1 MPFHIRT
8 SRELLSFPLAG
19 GGGSVVGVAAPAD
32 PIYAVTNRLPEAAL
46 ELLRAAGELRADE
59 RTEVLLRADLLE
71 LVVGADAILTLLH
84 DRVDEELLE
93 AAGPQL
99 RCVANVAVGYDN
111 VDVEAA
117 ARRGIVVT
125 NTPGV
130 LDDAT
135 ADLTLA
141 LILDATRRVSEG
153 DRLIRA
159 GRPWTWGMSFML
171 GSGLRGKRLGIVGLG
186 GIGRRVAE
194 RARAFGM
201 EIAYHSRRGA
211 PAEVEAALRAQRM
224 PLEQLLASADVLSLH
239 CPLTPET
246 HHLIG
251 EAELAAM
258 KPSAVLVNAA
268 RGPVVDEAAL
278 ARALA
283 AGEIAAAGLDVYE
296 REPRVEPALL
306 GLENVVLSPHLGSA
320 TVETRTAMA
329 ELAARNAI
337 SVLRGEGPLTPVPS
351 Q

>member
-1 MPFHIRT
+1 M
-8 SRELLSFPLAG
+8 
-19 GGGSVVGVAAPAD
+19 APGA
-32 PIYAVTNRLPEAAL
+32 PTFAISNRLPEPAL
-46 ELLRAAGELRADE
+46 EALRAAGEVRVDGREAAIPQ
-59 RTEVLLRADLLE
+59 ADLLA
-71 LVVGADAILTLLH
+71 LVAGADAILTLLH
-84 DRVDEELLE
+84 DRVDDELLE

-111 VDVEAA
+111 VDLAAA
-117 ARRGIVVT
+117 ARRGVVVT

-135 ADLTLA
+135 ADLTMALLLA
-141 LILDATRRVSEG
+141 ATRRLAEG
-153 DRLIRA
+153 DRLLRA
-159 GRPWTWGMSFML
+159 GRPWTWGMHFML
-171 GSGLRGKRLGIVGLG
+171 GSDLRGKLLGIVGLG

-201 EIAYHSRRGA
+201 RIAYHSRHPA
-211 PAEVEAALRAQRM
+211 PPQVEEELEAERM
-224 PLEQLLASADVLSLH
+224 PLDRLLAAADVVSLH

-246 HHLIG
+246 RHLVG
-251 EAELAAM
+251 SAQLAAM
-258 KPSAVLVNAA
+258 KPTAVLLNAA

-283 AGEIAAAGLDVYE
+283 RGEIAAAGLDVYE
-296 REPRVEPALL
+296 REPRVEPGLL
-306 GLENVVLSPHLGSA
+306 ALENVVLSPHLGSA

-337 SVLRGEGPLTPVPS
+337 SVLRGQGPLTPVTP

>member
-1 MPFHIRT
+1 MSGAHPR
-8 SRELLSFPLAG
+8 SF
-19 GGGSVVGVAAPAD
+19 
-32 PIYAVTNRLPEAAL
+32 AVTNRLPEPAL
-46 ELLRAAGELRADE
+46 EMLRAAGEVRTDE
-59 RTEVLLRADLLE
+59 REEAIPRRDLLA
-71 LVVGADAILTLLH
+71 LVGGADAVLTLLH

-141 LILDATRRVSEG
+141 LLLAATRRVAEG
-153 DRLIRA
+153 DRLVRA
-159 GRPWTWGMSFML
+159 GRPWTWGMHFML
-171 GSGLRGKRLGIVGLG
+171 GSSLRGKLLGIVGLG

-201 EIAYHSRRGA
+201 EIAYHQRHEA
-211 PAEVEAALRAQRM
+211 PADVAAALEARRL
-224 PLEQLLASADVLSLH
+224 PLQQLLAEADVVSLH
-239 CPLTPET
+239 CPLTPQT
-246 HHLIG
+246 RHLIG
-251 EAELAAM
+251 AAELEAM
-258 KPSAVLVNAA
+258 KPTAVLVNAA
-268 RGPVVDEAAL
+268 RGPIVDEPAL
-278 ARALA
+278 AKALA
-283 AGEIAAAGLDVYE
+283 AGRIAAAGLDVYE
-296 REPRVEPALL
+296 HEPRVEPQLL
-306 GLENVVLSPHLGSA
+306 ELENVVLAPHLGSA
-320 TVETRTAMA
+320 TVETRNAMA

-337 SVLRGEGPLTPVPS
+337 SVLDGQGPLTPVAP

>member
-1 MPFHIRT
+1 V
-8 SRELLSFPLAG
+8 S
-19 GGGSVVGVAAPAD
+19 APAD
-32 PIYAVTNRLPEAAL
+32 LIFAVANRLPETAL
-46 ELLRAAGELRADE
+46 EALRSEGELRVDK
-59 RTEVLLRADLLE
+59 RTNAIPRADLLE
-71 LVVGADAILTLLH
+71 LVAGADAILTLLH

-117 ARRGIVVT
+117 SRRGVVVT

-135 ADLTLA
+135 ADLTMA
-141 LILDATRRVSEG
+141 LILAATRRVVEG
-153 DRLIRA
+153 DRLIRS
-159 GRPWTWGMSFML
+159 GRSWTWGMSFML
-171 GSGLRGKRLGIVGLG
+171 GSGLRGKLLGIVGLG
-186 GIGRRVAE
+186 GIGRRVAQ

-201 EIAYHSRRGA
+201 KIAYHSRHPA
-211 PAEVEAALRAQRM
+211 PAAVVAELEAERL
-224 PLEQLLASADVLSLH
+224 PLDQLLARADLVSLH

-251 EAELAAM
+251 AAELASM

-268 RGPVVDEAAL
+268 RGPVVDE
-278 ARALA
+278 RALA
-283 AGEIAAAGLDVYE
+283 AALAARDIAAAGLDVYE
-296 REPRVEPALL
+296 QEPRVEPALL

-337 SVLRGEGPLTPVPS
+337 SVLRGEGPLTPVTS

>member
-1 MPFHIRT
+1 V
-8 SRELLSFPLAG
+8 SASAG
-19 GGGSVVGVAAPAD
+19 Q
-32 PIYAVTNRLPEAAL
+32 IFAVTNRLPGPAL
-46 ELLRAAGELRADE
+46 EALRGAGDLRIDE
-59 RTEVLLRADLLE
+59 RTEAIPRDDLLA
-71 LVVGADAILTLLH
+71 LVAGADAILTLLH
-84 DRVDEELLE
+84 DRVDDELLE

-117 ARRGIVVT
+117 ARRGAVVT

-141 LILDATRRVSEG
+141 LILAATRRVVEG

-171 GSGLRGKRLGIVGLG
+171 GSGLRGKTLGIVGLG

-201 EIAYHSRRGA
+201 QIAYHSRHPA
-211 PAEVEAALRAQRM
+211 PAEIVAELEAERQ
-224 PLEQLLASADVLSLH
+224 PLEWLLAQADVLSLH

-251 EAELAAM
+251 SSELALM
-258 KPSAVLVNAA
+258 KRSAVLVNAA
-268 RGPVVDEAAL
+268 RGPVVDEGALAAAL
-278 ARALA
+278 T

-296 REPRVEPALL
+296 QEPRVEPALL
-306 GLENVVLSPHLGSA
+306 NLENVVLSPHLGSA

-337 SVLRGEGPLTPVPS
+337 SVLRGEGPLTPVTS

>member
-1 MPFHIRT
+1 MIF
-8 SRELLSFPLAG
+8 S
-19 GGGSVVGVAAPAD
+19 
-32 PIYAVTNRLPEAAL
+32 VTNRLPETAV
-46 ELLRAAGELRADE
+46 ELLREAGEVRGDE
-59 RTEVLLRADLLE
+59 RETALPRDDLLE
-71 LVVGADAILTLLH
+71 LVAGADAVLTLLG
-84 DRVDEELLE
+84 DRVDAELLD

-111 VDVEAA
+111 VDLAA
-117 ARRGIVVT
+117 AAERGVVVT

-141 LILDATRRVSEG
+141 LILAATRRLVEG
-153 DRLIRA
+153 DRLVRSGRA
-159 GRPWTWGMSFML
+159 WNWGMQFML
-171 GSGLRGKRLGIVGLG
+171 GSGLQGRLLGIVGLG
-186 GIGRRVAE
+186 GIGRKVAQ

-201 EIAYHSRRGA
+201 RIAYHSRRPA
-211 PAEVEAALRAQRM
+211 PAEVEAELEAERM
-224 PLEQLLASADVLSLH
+224 PLQRLLAEADVLSLH

-251 EAELAAM
+251 AAELATM

-268 RGPVVDEAAL
+268 RGPVVDEG
-278 ARALA
+278 ALA
-283 AGEIAAAGLDVYE
+283 AALEEGRIAAAGLDVYE
-296 REPRVEPALL
+296 REPHVERRLPELD
-306 GLENVVLSPHLGSA
+306 NVVLSPHLGSA

-337 SVLRGEGPLTPVPS
+337 SVLSGQGPLTPVAS

>member
-1 MPFHIRT
+1 VFA
-8 SRELLSFPLAG
+8 SAG
-19 GGGSVVGVAAPAD
+19 QLPVT
-32 PIYAVTNRLPEAAL
+32 IAVTNRLPEPAL
-46 ELLRAAGELRADE
+46 EALRGAGELRIDGRAE
-59 RTEVLLRADLLE
+59 AIPRADLLE
-71 LVVGADAILTLLH
+71 LVEGAGAVLTLLH

-117 ARRGIVVT
+117 ARRGVVVT

-141 LILDATRRVSEG
+141 LLLAATRRVAEG

-159 GRPWTWGMSFML
+159 GRPWSWGMSFML
-171 GSGLRGKRLGIVGLG
+171 GSGLRGKLLGIVGLG

-201 EIAYHSRRGA
+201 EIAYHSRHPA
-211 PAEVEAALRAQRM
+211 PEEVTTALEAERLSLDE
-224 PLEQLLASADVLSLH
+224 LLARADVVSLH

-251 EAELAAM
+251 AAELAAM
-258 KPSAVLVNAA
+258 KPSAVLINAA

-278 ARALA
+278 AEALA

-296 REPRVEPALL
+296 HEPRVEPALL

-337 SVLRGEGPLTPVPS
+337 SVLRGEGPLTPVAS

>member
-1 MPFHIRT
+1 MP
-8 SRELLSFPLAG
+8 L
-19 GGGSVVGVAAPAD
+19 PAC
-32 PIYAVTNRLPEAAL
+32 PTFAVTNRIPEAAL
-46 ELLRAAGELRADE
+46 ELLRAAGEVRIDE
-59 RTEVLLRADLLE
+59 RDEALPREDLLA
-71 LVVGADAILTLLH
+71 LVAEADAILILLH
-84 DRVDEELLE
+84 DRVDEELLD

-111 VDVEAA
+111 VDLEAA
-117 ARRGIVVT
+117 ARRDVVVT

-141 LILDATRRVSEG
+141 LILAATRRVAEG
-153 DRLIRA
+153 DRLIRS
-159 GRPWTWGMSFML
+159 GRPWVWGMHFML

-194 RARAFGM
+194 RGRAFGM
-201 EIAYHSRRGA
+201 EIAYHSRHEA
-211 PAEVEAALRAQRM
+211 PAEVTAALEAERM
-224 PLEQLLASADVLSLH
+224 PLPRLLAEADVLSLH

-251 EAELAAM
+251 AAELAAM

-268 RGPVVDEAAL
+268 RGPVVDE
-278 ARALA
+278 RALA
-283 AGEIAAAGLDVYE
+283 EALAAETIAAAGLDVYE

-306 GLENVVLSPHLGSA
+306 ELDNVVLTPHLGSA

-329 ELAARNAI
+329 VLAARNAI
-337 SVLRGEGPLTPVPS
+337 SVLGGQGALTPVAP